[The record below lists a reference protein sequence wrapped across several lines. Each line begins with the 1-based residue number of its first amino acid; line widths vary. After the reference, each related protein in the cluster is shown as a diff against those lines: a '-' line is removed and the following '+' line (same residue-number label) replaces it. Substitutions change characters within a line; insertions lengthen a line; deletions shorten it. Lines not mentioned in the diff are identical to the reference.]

1 MHIIKDSE
9 IKETS
14 MGKKR
19 SKQSKKRRN
28 EIRRR
33 KNLVESSEKEYIPS
47 TPKVVVESKE
57 PFFDLSTLNP
67 EFLQKGIWI
76 MDEDFAIDNA
86 LTMLGAMVC
95 FKKYESEATEK
106 KAILDVENRIDNL
119 DKEIEDFKERYHD
132 ELYSLP
138 DIFDNVINQDFAGED
153 SETYYDYILGLTGT
167 GLHTIHLRGELNLI
181 KEGKIEPAEGDEF
194 EDWEY
199 YEHTLS

>member
-33 KNLVESSEKEYIPS
+33 RNLVESTEKEYIPS
-47 TPKVVVESKE
+47 TPKVVESNE

-86 LTMLGAMVC
+86 LTKLGAMVC
-95 FKKYESEATEK
+95 YKKYESEAAEK
-106 KAILDVENRIDNL
+106 KAILDVETRIDNL

-138 DIFDNVINQDFAGED
+138 DFFSHVINQDFAGED
-153 SETYYDYILGLTGT
+153 SEAYYDYILGLTGT
-167 GLHTIHLRGELNLI
+167 GSHTIHLRGELNLI
-181 KEGKIEPAEGDEF
+181 KEGKVEPAEEDEF
-194 EDWEY
+194 EDWEL